1 MSKVKNANIH
11 GSVAYSSK
19 NNSLSPASST
29 AVCKLTT
36 VTELA
41 FSKNC
46 VRATKSLVL
55 SGISWTLSDISSQD
69 LHSLQIQLQITL
81 NQLLSLS
88 LLFLTIKF
96 LFLFFNKPTTVSDGK
111 TGNKQMAE
119 NKDYVT
125 KFQVENYFIRSMQ
138 EKRLIFTCF
147 YLTIS
152 SFLLSLYKT

>member
-1 MSKVKNANIH
+1 MSLRALHMYMLRSLSHGTKKCDKHVYTLFFQPLIRRKHLGNWHNTYAKRRQKLANRTLAKQLVGETTVNEQETLWVNSTSKLGNIKRVKKANIH

-55 SGISWTLSDISSQD
+55 SGISWTLSDISS
-69 LHSLQIQLQITL
+69 
-81 NQLLSLS
+81 
-88 LLFLTIKF
+88 
-96 LFLFFNKPTTVSDGK
+96 
-111 TGNKQMAE
+111 
-119 NKDYVT
+119 
-125 KFQVENYFIRSMQ
+125 
-138 EKRLIFTCF
+138 
-147 YLTIS
+147 
-152 SFLLSLYKT
+152 